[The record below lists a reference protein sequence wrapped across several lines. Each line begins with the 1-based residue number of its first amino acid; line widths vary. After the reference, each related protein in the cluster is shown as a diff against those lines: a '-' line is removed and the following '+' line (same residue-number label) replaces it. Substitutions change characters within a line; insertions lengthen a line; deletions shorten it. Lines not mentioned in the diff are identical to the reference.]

1 MSSAAQ
7 ARTSPADYGAIIGYP
22 PRPLHRRNLSFSCRA
37 VIERPARPPTRERPG
52 GTMQNF
58 GPSEHLW
65 SDGLGHDG
73 EAAAEAR
80 WQYARKRAAE
90 AARERCLALEQVVQ
104 TEIIPQLVLLHRK
117 AGTEVAKQ
125 AFKPSAGQVATF
137 TDLTLLPDHGA
148 VIEAFS
154 ALVAAG
160 HPVDRLF
167 LDLLA
172 PSAALLGR
180 MWDEDLCDFVEVTT
194 AVARLQHL
202 VARFRADDGMA
213 VLDGKRRLLL
223 MGAPG
228 EQHTL
233 GVQIVEQFLTRAG
246 WAVSLGLSSS
256 PEEITD
262 LVASEWFGVVGLTLS
277 SETRVDQIATA
288 IRSVREASCNRSI
301 GVMVGGPMFLQNPD
315 LVHQVGADASAVD
328 AATAV
333 LLAQRLLDLSLE
345 HDKM

>member
-1 MSSAAQ
+1 
-7 ARTSPADYGAIIGYP
+7 
-22 PRPLHRRNLSFSCRA
+22 
-37 VIERPARPPTRERPG
+37 
-52 GTMQNF
+52 MQNF
-58 GPSEHLW
+58 GASEHLW
-65 SDGLGHDG
+65 GDGLRHDSEG
-73 EAAAEAR
+73 AAEAR
-80 WQYARKRAAE
+80 RQYAKRRAAE

-104 TEIIPQLVLLHRK
+104 TEIIPQLVLLHR
-117 AGTEVAKQ
+117 GVRTEPT
-125 AFKPSAGQVATF
+125 KPAYKPTEGQIAAF
-137 TDLTLLPDHGA
+137 TDLTLSPDDGA

-180 MWDEDLCDFVEVTT
+180 MWDEDLCDFFEVTT
-194 AVARLQHL
+194 GVARLQQL
-202 VARFRADDGMA
+202 VARFRADDGQSA
-213 VLDGKRRLLL
+213 LDGKRRLLL

-233 GVQIVEQFLTRAG
+233 GVRIVEQFLTRAG
-246 WAVSLGLSSS
+246 WAVSLVLSSS

-277 SETRVDQIATA
+277 SETRVNPLATA
-288 IRSVREASCNRSI
+288 IRSVRDASCNRAI

-315 LVHQVGADASAVD
+315 LVRQVGADASAVD
-328 AATAV
+328 APTAV

-345 HDKM
+345 HHRA